1 LFGGNLEMLARSVG
15 ILPLDLASHIVLLE
29 INKAAGL
36 GMVDRALCQ
45 LVLSG
50 ALDGIAGIALGRASG
65 FEAHQDRG
73 WTILD
78 VLHEH
83 LDRFEVPILGG
94 LPIGHGADPWF
105 VPLNVPCRL
114 DTAGRTLTTSP
125 LYG

>member
-1 LFGGNLEMLARSVG
+1 MIARSIG
-15 ILPLDLASHIVLLE
+15 ILPLDLADHIVLLE

-50 ALDGIAGIALGRASG
+50 ALDGIAGIALGRATG
-65 FEAHQDRG
+65 FVDHQDRG

-78 VLHEH
+78 VLHDH
-83 LDRFEVPILGG
+83 LDRLDIPIVGG
-94 LPIGHGADPWF
+94 LPIGHGPDPWI

-114 DTAGRTLTTSP
+114 DTASRTLTTSP